1 MNDGNGRATTDSYTP
16 LNEIDPAEERRMQ
29 VEKLLQ
35 RQREIPHIY
44 VDEGRTD
51 LANARRFSASFP
63 HKARYCGTW
72 DRWLVWADNRW
83 IVSAGP
89 EIEAIAKEKVKVH
102 WANLGINGTDR
113 EGAKEAIRFAK
124 YSSSAA
130 GLRNMLHVARSEEGI
145 PIAPNK
151 LDADPWL
158 LNCENGTL
166 NLRTGEL
173 RKHRRDDLITKL
185 CPTPFN
191 PAAECPTLLAT
202 LNTIMGGNA
211 DLIGF
216 IQRSLGM
223 SLTGVIRDHVLLVCY
238 GTGAN
243 GKSTLMNA
251 FLDVIGDYGMKA
263 PLGMLMAKR
272 NESHPTDQADLA
284 GRRFV
289 ACNEV
294 EEGQRLAESLVKE
307 LTGGDRIRARQ
318 LYQDFWEFV
327 PSHHLWLSVNHKPT
341 IRGTD
346 GGIWRR
352 IRLIPF
358 SVTIADEDQ
367 DKELP
372 EKLRAERAGILAWTV
387 HGAMEWA
394 RHGLG
399 EPDEIRQATGEYRS
413 EQDTMAAFLEECCEV
428 NSYLKI
434 RASALYASYAA
445 WCERAGEYT
454 VSDRRFRQAMTER
467 GFERC
472 RNNGIWYQGIGLRN
486 E

>member
-1 MNDGNGRATTDSYTP
+1 MDIDEENFIGNLYRVEVAASPGSLGSTRVETFVPLESEEEDNAEPPAPVIEREPGDGDDEVDDVNARLMEAGADADESAFRVIRFPFSRPVAIGLPGGTVCTTMDDYRLLPHGDAMNDGNGRATTDSYTP

-284 GRRFV
+284 GRLRRV
-289 ACNEV
+289 
-294 EEGQRLAESLVKE
+294 QRGGRGAT
-307 LTGGDRIRARQ
+307 TGGKSC
-318 LYQDFWEFV
+318 E
-327 PSHHLWLSVNHKPT
+327 
-341 IRGTD
+341 GTD
-346 GGIWRR
+346 GRGPDPSATTLPGLLGVRPIASPLVVGESQADDSGDRWRN
-352 IRLIPF
+352 LAADSAD
-358 SVTIADEDQ
+358 SVF
-367 DKELP
+367 
-372 EKLRAERAGILAWTV
+372 
-387 HGAMEWA
+387 
-394 RHGLG
+394 RH
-399 EPDEIRQATGEYRS
+399 D
-413 EQDTMAAFLEECCEV
+413 C
-428 NSYLKI
+428 
-434 RASALYASYAA
+434 
-445 WCERAGEYT
+445 
-454 VSDRRFRQAMTER
+454 RRRPR
-467 GFERC
+467 
-472 RNNGIWYQGIGLRN
+472 
-486 E
+486 